1 MAENIVDSLFGPS
14 PWQVQQARQAEQQK
28 YAAQLAG
35 MNNIQQAKFG
45 IAQGAGQ
52 LAQAGAGMLGMVDPA
67 VEQSR
72 QREAVMASGGDLS
85 TSAGLKAK
93 AAQFA
98 AAGDQQTAMKL
109 VLAARNMEAQERK
122 AQMDAAE
129 MRLKDARSEREL
141 AVAEKAL
148 TGEAEMKYM
157 HQVQKLI
164 AARDALPEGHPN
176 RAVLNDAIRK
186 ETMSSIDQKTLLSE
200 IVDPKD
206 PSRMIRIDANKYQGG
221 SLGDAGVIGVSGKEP
236 LAAKKEEQV
245 GQGRDT
251 VSSLVS
257 TLKDYYDGLLKGG
270 GIVST
275 KRGPM
280 ANIMSRTG
288 STAVGQAAGGAIGT
302 KNQELRD
309 SIKQQ
314 RPLLLQ
320 AIKQATGMSAKQ
332 MDSNVELKMYLA
344 AATDP
349 EIGYEANMS
358 ALQKLDELYGLSGG
372 KAKPQEAPKYEAR
385 TPAEVRA
392 LYKAGRIPK
401 EDAKAIL
408 QDMESRGLF

>member
-1 MAENIVDSLFGPS
+1 MAENIVESLFGPA
-14 PWQVQQARQAEQQK
+14 PWQ
-28 YAAQLAG
+28 
-35 MNNIQQAKFG
+35 IQQAQN
-45 IAQGAGQ
+45 AQ
-52 LAQAGAGMLGMVDPA
+52 LAQAADKFAAQDPLQRATGQLYRAGGMFANAGADAFGFVNPAVQEAQARQQALNGIDMSSGDSILRAAQGIADPRLKLQLTMLG
-67 VEQSR
+67 Q
-72 QREAVMASGGDLS
+72 QR
-85 TSAGLKAK
+85 K
-93 AAQFA
+93 AAEQ
-98 AAGDQQTAMKL
+98 K
-109 VLAARNMEAQERK
+109 
-122 AQMDAAE
+122 QMLDAAE
-129 MRLKDARSEREL
+129 VRRKEAQTEREL
-141 AVAEKAL
+141 ALAEKAL
-148 TGEAEMKYM
+148 TGEEATKYM
-157 HQVQKLI
+157 HPVQKLI

-186 ETMSSIDQKTLLSE
+186 ETMSSVDQKTLLSE

-221 SLGDAGVIGVSGKEP
+221 SLGDVGVIGVSGKEP

-275 KRGPM
+275 SRGPI

-288 STAVGQAAGGAIGT
+288 STSVGQAAGGAVGT
-302 KNQELRD
+302 KNQQLRD

-344 AATDP
+344 SATDP
-349 EIGYEANMS
+349 EIGYEANMA
-358 ALQKLDELYGLSGG
+358 ALQKLDELYGLSN
-372 KAKPQEAPKYEAR
+372 AKKEKPTEQPTYEAK

-401 EDAKAIL
+401 EDAKIIL
-408 QDMESRGLF
+408 KDMESRGLF

>member
-1 MAENIVDSLFGPS
+1 MAENIVDSLFGPT
-14 PWQVQQARQAEQQK
+14 PWQ
-28 YAAQLAG
+28 
-35 MNNIQQAKFG
+35 IQQAQN
-45 IAQGAGQ
+45 AQ
-52 LAQAGAGMLGMVDPA
+52 LAQAADRYAGQDPFQRAAGGMFRAGGMLAQPIAESFGLVNPA
-67 VEQSR
+67 IEQSR
-72 QREAVMASGGDLS
+72 IRESVMNQGGDLS

-98 AAGDQQTAMKL
+98 QAGDQATAMKL
-109 VLAARNMEAQERK
+109 LMAARSQEAQERK
-122 AQMDAAE
+122 AQMDAAD
-129 MRLKDARSEREL
+129 MSLKEARVEREL
-141 AVAEKAL
+141 AMAEKAL
-148 TGEAEMKYM
+148 AGEKDIKYM
-157 HQVQKLI
+157 HPVQKLI

-186 ETMSSIDQKTLLSE
+186 ETMSSTDQKTLLSE
-200 IVDPKD
+200 IVDPKE

-221 SLGDAGVIGVSGKEP
+221 SLGDVGVIGVSGKEP

-257 TLKDYYDGLLKGG
+257 TLKGYYDGLLKGG

-275 KRGPM
+275 KRGAL
-280 ANIMSRTG
+280 ANVSSRTG
-288 STAVGQAAGGAIGT
+288 SSAVGQMVGGALGT

-372 KAKPQEAPKYEAR
+372 KAKAEEAPKYEAR

-401 EDAKAIL
+401 EAAKTIL